1 MSGEFIKTFDS
12 IKDAAL
18 FAHINPNNISRVCR
32 GERRSAGGYKWQ
44 YLDPPKKIFKGTRAI
59 EQYNLDNELIAN
71 FPSIQEATRKTG
83 ICKSS
88 IQCACCGKQKTA
100 GGFIWKYIE

>member
-1 MSGEFIKTFDS
+1 M
-12 IKDAAL
+12 
-18 FAHINPNNISRVCR
+18 
-32 GERRSAGGYKWQ
+32 
-44 YLDPPKKIFKGTRAI
+44 
-59 EQYNLDNELIAN
+59 EQYNLNNELIAN

-88 IQCACCGKQKTA
+88 IQSACCGKQKTA